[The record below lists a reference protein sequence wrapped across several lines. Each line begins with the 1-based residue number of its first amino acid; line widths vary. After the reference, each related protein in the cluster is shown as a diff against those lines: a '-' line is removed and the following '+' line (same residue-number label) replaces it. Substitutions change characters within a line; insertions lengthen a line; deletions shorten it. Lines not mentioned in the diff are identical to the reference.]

1 MWARKCQECGAVQE
15 AVEPKN
21 NVLTDAYANA
31 KCRKCRS
38 TALDWGHAGYERDA
52 AGRIVRKKEED
63 D

>member
-1 MWARKCQECGAVQE
+1 MD
-15 AVEPKN
+15 

-31 KCRKCRS
+31 RCRKCKS
-38 TALDWGHAGYERDA
+38 TALDWGHSGYERDA